1 MGRGISKLKCGI
13 TEFKIVY
20 TYFYDSLGKSLWPI
34 NPTSGILIFS
44 KYYLKFS
51 PCSYRFQTCVSVN
64 RFCYLE
70 VGKVMVD
77 FWD

>member
-44 KYYLKFS
+44 NTILNS
-51 PCSYRFQTCVSVN
+51 PRVVT
-64 RFCYLE
+64 
-70 VGKVMVD
+70 D
-77 FWD
+77 FKPVFL